1 MEVLPTPTSGQRTV
15 QCHGS
20 VISFKLRLLLLS
32 DEDENDDEQSE
43 YVLYMEIS
51 RNIIVTPDLNAL
63 NEYPKCN
70 VSNFLSELNV
80 FFLNSPNYNILM
92 FL

>member
-20 VISFKLRLLLLS
+20 IISFKLRLLLLS

-80 FFLNSPNYNILM
+80 FFKFTEL
-92 FL
+92 

>member
-80 FFLNSPNYNILM
+80 FFKFTEL
-92 FL
+92 

>member
-63 NEYPKCN
+63 NEYPKRN

-80 FFLNSPNYNILM
+80 F
-92 FL
+92 